1 VRELPCTGYTR
12 GPRDPVK
19 DLYIVIPN
27 WGKFQHY
34 KDRRPVWIKLYTELN
49 SRDDW
54 LELTD
59 AERGLLVL
67 IWIEYA
73 RAGGRLRVSRLPS
86 SGRQKGRKRGLE
98 RLNDAGFIELLASPE
113 VQDLLEKSS
122 TYDSKEQDLKTFLDD
137 ITRGL
142 RAMPA

>member
-1 VRELPCTGYTR
+1 M
-12 GPRDPVK
+12 K

-54 LELTD
+54 NALTYS
-59 AERGLLVL
+59 ERGLLVT
-67 IWIEYA
+67 IWVEYA
-73 RAGGRLRVSRLPS
+73 RAGGRLKVSNVPS
-86 SGRQKGRKRGLE
+86 IGRQKSAKRGFE
-98 RLNDAGFIELLASPE
+98 RLNHAGFIRFSASPE
-113 VQDLLEKSS
+113 VEVDKEKTS

-137 ITRGL
+137 VGRSL
-142 RAMPA
+142 RVMPA